1 MWKLIWKE
9 LFLYTLTFLSISL
22 LYRYG
27 LTEAQQATMEQ
38 LILWCRKQST
48 GESTVMYFYFVCST
62 FSREMFVN
70 LQPPSMS
77 KTGITL
83 VRFAPD
89 VPAGILRVAGGEAV
103 VGAVLQT
110 ALA

>member
-27 LTEAQQATMEQ
+27 LSEAQQATMEQ

-48 GESTVMYFYFVCST
+48 GESTFMYFVCSP
-62 FSREMFVN
+62 SYHEVFVN
-70 LQPPSMS
+70 LQPPTIS
-77 KTGITL
+77 KTE
-83 VRFAPD
+83 V
-89 VPAGILRVAGGEAV
+89 ILAQACR
-103 VGAVLQT
+103 
-110 ALA
+110 